1 MDYQEIIVYGLLLFA
16 IGFFIKKAWG
26 KKNNKKGGGS
36 CGSGN
41 CGCS

>member
-1 MDYQEIIVYGLLLFA
+1 MDYQEIIVYILLILA
-16 IGFFIKKAWG
+16 IAFFVKKSFG
-26 KKNNKKGGGS
+26 KKNNTKGGGS

>member
-1 MDYQEIIVYGLLLFA
+1 MDYQEIIVYVLLILA
-16 IGFFIKKAWG
+16 IGYFVKKSFG
-26 KKNNKKGGGS
+26 KKKNKNGGGS